1 MSHSK
6 RLFLAIHIKP
16 KKNFVDIFSDLKN
29 ELSHEN
35 LKWVKI
41 ENLHLTL
48 RFLGETNSNL
58 IQDIILAIRKSMH
71 ETFEFETSIQNIG
84 VFGSRYQPK
93 VLWFGFKNDERLKAL
108 EESINKGFESIGLKR
123 DRQNFVPHLT
133 VTRIKQLKDKEL
145 FFDIISE
152 YKDEFIQDLKV
163 EEIILFESILER
175 SGAVYNIV
183 ERFPLKKA

>member
-1 MSHSK
+1 M
-6 RLFLAIHIKP
+6 P
-16 KKNFVDIFSDLKN
+16 TQD
-29 ELSHEN
+29 
-35 LKWVKI
+35 
-41 ENLHLTL
+41 
-48 RFLGETNSNL
+48 GYSN
-58 IQDIILAIRKSMH
+58 
-71 ETFEFETSIQNIG
+71 G
-84 VFGSRYQPK
+84 CPK
-93 VLWFGFKNDERLKAL
+93 VVFKKV
-108 EESINKGFESIGLKR
+108 LKR

-183 ERFPLKKA
+183 ERFPLKKT